1 METRQL
7 GSSPVRA
14 SVITFGAWAI
24 GGAMWGGTDERKAIE
39 AIRASIDMGITSIDT
54 APVYGFGKSEE
65 LVGRAVAGRRDE
77 VQIFT
82 KFGLRGDIAEGEY
95 FFHLNEDGGTDVY
108 RNARKERI
116 IEECERSL
124 KCLNTD
130 RIDLY
135 QCHWRDHTTPVEETM
150 EALIELHKAGKIL
163 AGGVS
168 NFPAEEIDACRKVFP
183 VASLQPPYSMVFRG
197 IEADVLPYCRTNNV
211 GVIVYSPMQRGLLTG
226 KFSPEHK
233 FAEGD
238 SRAGDRFFQPENI
251 RRVNRMLDEMRPLAA
266 EHKATLAQLVIN
278 WTIRQ
283 PGITAALV
291 GARDAA
297 QARENAGALAFTL
310 SDADLS
316 AIDSL
321 INNLVLE

>member
-1 METRQL
+1 
-7 GSSPVRA
+7 
-14 SVITFGAWAI
+14 
-24 GGAMWGGTDERKAIE
+24 MWGGTDERKAIE

-82 KFGLRGDIAEGEY
+82 KFGLRGDIAEGEF

-168 NFPAEEIDACRKVFP
+168 NFTAEEIDACRKVFP